1 MFFLMIRL
9 HPRSTLTD
17 PLFPYPTLFRSRRRG
32 GVGGVSRRLF
42 AAAGCEQQRG
52 AGCGDEGAARA
63 GGAGLGEH
71 AEFLGKGARRRVRRK
86 CKREL
91 YALAAPASSLGQVLS
106 VAETATSRP
115 RRNRIDSARLP
126 RVLRRRKYV
135 PHP

>member
-42 AAAGCEQQRG
+42 AAAGCEQQCG

-71 AEFLGKGARRRVRRK
+71 AEFLEKGAHSRVRRK
-86 CKREL
+86 CTCEL
-91 YALAAPASSLGQVLS
+91 YAFAAPASSRDAALS
-106 VAETATSRP
+106 VAETSTALP
-115 RRNRIDSARLP
+115 RRSRHDRPTQLEQ
-126 RVLRRRKYV
+126 RRGGD
-135 PHP
+135 